1 MDQIQVRTELLSHQA
16 PQVLKK
22 GKGDAWFYDHVR
34 GMLWCPCLSLT
45 SSTGCFPT
53 NAPCE
58 PHHIFPMFPA
68 SCPRAEWPREANIP
82 TYIPKFR
89 NGWEPPIEIF
99 RGAPWEIDIGH
110 LQEEVSPMLPTIPSS
125 FHPPSPLLSSPLFRV
140 RGICPACSYF
150 LWPLE
155 LAPGEPSSTA
165 GRAKLSGTSGSFLQF
180 WSDFSVWPWGL
191 PWCVT
196 NSHLK
201 IRLDLVTPVK
211 YRKKIRPDSSPSFLF
226 DAAFPFPGN
235 TDTTFTFPAIISQ
248 RISLP

>member
-125 FHPPSPLLSSPLFRV
+125 FHPPSPLLSPFQSERDLPSLQLFSLASGAGTRGTQQHCRESKAVRHFWQLSPIL
-140 RGICPACSYF
+140 
-150 LWPLE
+150 
-155 LAPGEPSSTA
+155 
-165 GRAKLSGTSGSFLQF
+165 
-180 WSDFSVWPWGL
+180 VWL
-191 PWCVT
+191 LCVT
-196 NSHLK
+196 M
-201 IRLDLVTPVK
+201 
-211 YRKKIRPDSSPSFLF
+211 
-226 DAAFPFPGN
+226 G
-235 TDTTFTFPAIISQ
+235 FTMVCNK
-248 RISLP
+248 